1 MMSHL
6 TSPMSSRFFKIFT
19 AVALSTASLLSGY
32 TPDRL
37 LSPIASSP
45 LPIASAQESSFTR
58 YVRAVYAIEQERKPL
73 MSKVKSITG
82 GNMPDNVCSS
92 GFAQLPGNLKS
103 NIRNICNSFN
113 DEVNA
118 ILDRNGFAN
127 NTDEFNRYQQQAMNS
142 DRKISREMQKRI
154 VGEMTRLGLK

>member
-6 TSPMSSRFFKIFT
+6 TSPMSSRFFKVFT
-19 AVALSTASLLSGY
+19 IVALSTASLLSGY

-37 LSPIASSP
+37 FNSTASI
-45 LPIASAQESSFTR
+45 PIASAQESSFTR

-73 MSKVKSITG
+73 MSKVKTITG

-92 GFAQLPGNLKS
+92 GFAQLPGNLKG
-103 NIRNICNSFN
+103 NIRSICNSFN
-113 DEVNA
+113 DEVTA
-118 ILDRNGFAN
+118 ILDRNGFGN
-127 NTDEFNRYQQQAMNS
+127 NPDEFNRYQQQAMSS
-142 DRKISREMQKRI
+142 DRKVSREMQKRI

>member
-1 MMSHL
+1 MMLHL
-6 TSPMSSRFFKIFT
+6 TSPMASRFFKIFT
-19 AVALSTASLLSGY
+19 VAALSTASLLSGY
-32 TPDRL
+32 TLDRL

-45 LPIASAQESSFTR
+45 VSIASAQESSFTR

-73 MSKVKSITG
+73 MSKVKTITG

-92 GFAQLPGNLKS
+92 GFAQLPGNLKG

-127 NTDEFNRYQQQAMNS
+127 NPDEFNRYQQQAMSS

-154 VGEMTRLGLK
+154 VGEMARLGLR

>member
-6 TSPMSSRFFKIFT
+6 TSPMSSRFFKVFT
-19 AVALSTASLLSGY
+19 IAALSTASLLSGH

-37 LSPIASSP
+37 FSPIASSP
-45 LPIASAQESSFTR
+45 VPIASAQESSFTR
-58 YVRAVYAIEQERKPL
+58 YVRAVYAIEQQREPL
-73 MSKVKSITG
+73 MSKVKTITG
-82 GNMPDNVCSS
+82 GNRPDNVCSS
-92 GFAQLPGNLKS
+92 GFAQLPGNLKG

-154 VGEMTRLGLK
+154 VVEMTRLGLK

>member
-1 MMSHL
+1 
-6 TSPMSSRFFKIFT
+6 MSSRFFKIFT
-19 AVALSTASLLSGY
+19 VAALSTASLLSGY

-37 LSPIASSP
+37 LGPIASSP
-45 LPIASAQESSFTR
+45 VSIASAQESSFTR

-73 MSKVKSITG
+73 MSKVKTITG

-92 GFAQLPGNLKS
+92 GFAQLPNNLKG

-118 ILDRNGFAN
+118 ILDRNGFTN
-127 NTDEFNRYQQQAMNS
+127 NTDEFNRYQQQAMSS
-142 DRKISREMQKRI
+142 DRKVSREMQKRI
-154 VGEMTRLGLK
+154 VGEMARLGLR